1 MRTELVRAR
10 LTKLEEEI
18 AAFERWQ
25 KDSYSTH
32 EHATK
37 KGPRHGKQ
45 EGDAQEVRRAHAGR
59 MARYANRPCS
69 CGTRQARDP
78 WKARAIWNRSC

>member
-1 MRTELVRAR
+1 MHTELVRAR

-25 KDSYSTH
+25 KDSNSTH

-37 KGPRHGKQ
+37 KGPSHGGR
-45 EGDAQEVRRAHAGR
+45 EGDAQGVRRAHAGT

-69 CGTRQARDP
+69 CGTPQARD
-78 WKARAIWNRSC
+78 A